1 METPIIPG
9 DAPRKDK
16 LHGQKTLR
24 VRGFLEE
31 FEVDDIKRKVDIVEL
46 FESFGVKLSGKDGN
60 YTGLCPFHEDH
71 TPSLSVDREQ
81 GLFNCFSGKCKAK
94 GSVVD
99 AVMNFKNTDF
109 KGAMSYLKGF
119 KPVVVRPSVSVP
131 AIPER
136 KKPEPV
142 EAIDLKVISGYY
154 HKQLFDHS
162 EALEYLRKRGLANP
176 ALYERFQI
184 GYSDG
189 SLNQVI
195 GESQRQALTEA
206 GIFSEKGKEHF
217 LNCLVFPIMDEN
229 QNVVSFYGRDIDD
242 SSGFKHRY
250 LKGPHKGVFNRKASK
265 VYDEIILAECIIDA
279 LSLIETGFENVQAV
293 YGTNGFMDEHLEI
306 LKTDRVKTVVIALDN
321 DEGGQKASEAL
332 KERLI
337 SEGFRVKIIS
347 PFNGLVPEVKDW
359 NEVLTTGATDGKFDR
374 EEFRITLKALIEQ
387 TAIFEKEDELTGGR
401 VPFNVREE
409 KGQYYFTYSD
419 SVTPITYRLTGV
431 KEMFANSLKVT
442 VKAESNNDYFI
453 DTVDFYLYR
462 SRSNFAA
469 HLSSQFGMELK
480 RIEKDLLNIL
490 EYLEKRKDE
499 KLEKEKPSKI
509 ELTEDDRQAGLELL
523 KSPTLFDDIVND
535 MNVLGYAGEDVNK
548 QLVYLAGTS
557 RLMPK
562 PLSVYIQSGAGSGKS
577 YLIETVLKL
586 MPPEKVNS
594 ITSASDR
601 AFNYLEEEKL
611 LDSILAMGEA
621 LHNEEIEGDIR
632 QMQSENMISRSVTQK
647 DQKTGEL
654 KTVEVKKKVRLCF
667 MMTSTALKL
676 NPENASRCLVLNVD
690 ESRAQ
695 TERVM
700 DLQRYKRTFNGY
712 LENRH
717 IVPGITRKHISAQR
731 MLKAQ
736 NIFNPFSQALKFP
749 LVKSIMRRAHEQFL
763 TLIDSVCFLQQ
774 YKKGPVAL
782 YDPYA
787 KEEIQGLECGLDDY
801 GIARR
806 LFIDGGILTNI
817 YDFPAGMVELYEEI
831 RKLSR
836 KRASKGGI
844 KVTETSII
852 QTDIRGLTDLSNES
866 VKRYVRM
873 LVEFEFLK
881 IVGGKQHGTRFSY
894 CLREDAPIK
903 GLELE
908 GMIPT
913 AEEMAAVVERIKT
926 GNSITDRKLDR

>member
-1 METPIIPG
+1 M
-9 DAPRKDK
+9 
-16 LHGQKTLR
+16 
-24 VRGFLEE
+24 
-31 FEVDDIKRKVDIVEL
+31 
-46 FESFGVKLSGKDGN
+46 
-60 YTGLCPFHEDH
+60 GLCPWHEDH
-71 TPSLSVDREQ
+71 TPSLSVDREK
-81 GLFNCFSGKCKAK
+81 GLYNCFGCGEAGDAFDLVEKMK
-94 GSVVD
+94 GYDFKEALVYLK
-99 AVMNFKNTDF
+99 NFKGGVPQGYGVKAAAPSPVSF
-109 KGAMSYLKGF
+109 AMG
-119 KPVVVRPSVSVP
+119 V
-131 AIPER
+131 E
-136 KKPEPV
+136 KKSGSEPV
-142 EAIDLKVISGYY
+142 IERSIESCASLNTIRDYY
-154 HKQLFDHS
+154 RKRLFDHP
-162 EALEYLRKRGLANP
+162 EALEYLKKRGFSNP

-184 GYSDG
+184 GFADG
-189 SLNQVI
+189 GLNLMI
-195 GESQRQALTEA
+195 GESQKQALTEV
-206 GIFSEKGKEHF
+206 GILNEKGIEHF
-217 LNCLVFPIMDEN
+217 LNCLVFPILDDN
-229 QNVVSFYGRDIDD
+229 QNVVSFYGRDIYD

-265 VYDEIILAECIIDA
+265 VYDEIILAECVIDA
-279 LSLIETGFENVQAV
+279 LSLIETGFENVQAI
-293 YGTNGFMDEHLEI
+293 YGANGFTEEHLEI
-306 LKTDRVKTVVIALDN
+306 LKSDRVKTVVIALDN
-321 DEGGQKASEAL
+321 DEAGQKASEVL

-359 NEVLTTGATDGKFDR
+359 NEALTTGTPDGKFDR
-374 EEFRITLKALIEQ
+374 EELRTTLKTLIGQ
-387 TAIFEKEDELTGGR
+387 TAIFEKEDELS
-401 VPFNVREE
+401 PFKVREE

-419 SVTPITYRLTGV
+419 NSVPITYRLTGV
-431 KEMFANSLKVT
+431 REMFVNSLRVT
-442 VKAESNNDYFI
+442 VKAESCGDYFI

-462 SRSNFAA
+462 SRSNFAV
-469 HLSSQFGMELK
+469 HLANQFGMETK
-480 RIEKDLLNIL
+480 RIEKDLLDIL

-523 KSPTLFDDIVND
+523 KSPTLFEDIVKD

-611 LDSILAMGEA
+611 LDCILAMGEA

-690 ESRAQ
+690 ESRTQ

-717 IVPGITRKHISAQR
+717 VVPGITRKHISAQR

-763 TLIDSVCFLQQ
+763 TMIDSVCFLQQ

-817 YDFPAGMVELYEEI
+817 YDFPAGMVELYEEM
-831 RKLSR
+831 RKLAR

-913 AEEMAAVVERIKT
+913 AEEMAAVVERIKID
-926 GNSITDRKLDR
+926 NSITDRKLDL